1 MAITKLGHMKESSR
15 GNPGKHLKNAIHY
28 ILNPDK
34 TEKMVLTGGNS
45 GYTPDEIY
53 QTFLRTKQLYE
64 KPYGR
69 QGYHYIISFKPGEA
83 SEEQVYKLMKRWCE
97 EYLKDNYDY
106 VFALHNDHEHIHGHV
121 IFNSV
126 SRIDGYKYRYKKDDW
141 KKTIQPVTDQ
151 LCEQMGLPKLTYT
164 EEKKGRKHYAEWKAE
179 KERNP
184 TFSDIMRADIDAAV
198 SKAIDYKDFLWNM
211 ELMGYQIRE
220 GYSQKRGEPY
230 LTFYTEGMKRGH
242 RNYTLGREYAL
253 SKLKKR
259 IQEKSNVSA
268 VYQKKTLR
276 YSPILKITGNRY
288 VSYTRQSV
296 FYITGLQFR
305 YLKRAYRAKH
315 IHSPYAVRGE
325 RYRKDIC
332 RVHQLSEQCGYLI
345 RHKIYHIKQ
354 LERQQTDLKN
364 QKQQMKKSGEEEQ
377 MKMLQ
382 AELRI
387 VNRILRETKE
397 SAVREKQL
405 NLSGTVVKENTTRKR
420 KGNYAKRGNKS
431 ISG

>member
-1 MAITKLGHMKESSR
+1 M
-15 GNPGKHLKNAIHY
+15 
-28 ILNPDK
+28 
-34 TEKMVLTGGNS
+34 
-45 GYTPDEIY
+45 
-53 QTFLRTKQLYE
+53 
-64 KPYGR
+64 
-69 QGYHYIISFKPGEA
+69 
-83 SEEQVYKLMKRWCE
+83 
-97 EYLKDNYDY
+97 
-106 VFALHNDHEHIHGHV
+106 
-121 IFNSV
+121 
-126 SRIDGYKYRYKKDDW
+126 
-141 KKTIQPVTDQ
+141 
-151 LCEQMGLPKLTYT
+151 
-164 EEKKGRKHYAEWKAE
+164 
-179 KERNP
+179 
-184 TFSDIMRADIDAAV
+184 
-198 SKAIDYKDFLWNM
+198 
-211 ELMGYQIRE
+211 
-220 GYSQKRGEPY
+220 
-230 LTFYTEGMKRGH
+230 
-242 RNYTLGREYAL
+242 GREYAL

-276 YSPILKITGNRY
+276 YSPVLKITGNRY

-420 KGNYAKRGNKS
+420 KENYAKRGNKS

>member
-1 MAITKLGHMKESSR
+1 MRMQKNELEVVNIRLIKEPS
-15 GNPGKHLKNAIHY
+15 
-28 ILNPDK
+28 
-34 TEKMVLTGGNS
+34 
-45 GYTPDEIY
+45 
-53 QTFLRTKQLYE
+53 LYSE
-64 KPYGR
+64 KPLHSPEDVKELVAKELASYDREVMCVLNMKTNGQVINMNIVSVGSINSALVSPR
-69 QGYHYIISFKPGEA
+69 EVFKSAILANAANVILVHNHPSGSVEPSREDILLTKRLEDCGNLLDIPVLDHVIVGGTTGEMFSFK
-83 SEEQVYKLMKRWCE
+83 S
-97 EYLKDNYDY
+97 
-106 VFALHNDHEHIHGHV
+106 NDQMDEKW
-121 IFNSV
+121 
-126 SRIDGYKYRYKKDDW
+126 RDRKK
-141 KKTIQPVTDQ
+141 K
-151 LCEQMGLPKLTYT
+151 E
-164 EEKKGRKHYAEWKAE
+164 RKHYAEWKAE

-211 ELMGYQIRE
+211 ELMGYRIRE
-220 GYSQKRGEPY
+220 GYSKKRGEPY

-276 YSPILKITGNRY
+276 YSPVLKITGNRY

>member
-1 MAITKLGHMKESSR
+1 MQKNELEVVNIRLVKEPS
-15 GNPGKHLKNAIHY
+15 
-28 ILNPDK
+28 
-34 TEKMVLTGGNS
+34 
-45 GYTPDEIY
+45 
-53 QTFLRTKQLYE
+53 LYSE
-64 KPYGR
+64 KPLHSPEDVKELVAKELASYDREVMCVLNMKTNGQVINMNIVSVGSINSALVSPR
-69 QGYHYIISFKPGEA
+69 EVFKSAILANAANVILVHNHPSGSVEPSREDILLTKRLEDCGNLLDIPVLDHVIVGGTTGEMFSFK
-83 SEEQVYKLMKRWCE
+83 S
-97 EYLKDNYDY
+97 
-106 VFALHNDHEHIHGHV
+106 NDQMDEKW
-121 IFNSV
+121 
-126 SRIDGYKYRYKKDDW
+126 RDRKK
-141 KKTIQPVTDQ
+141 K
-151 LCEQMGLPKLTYT
+151 E
-164 EEKKGRKHYAEWKAE
+164 RKHYAEWKAE

-211 ELMGYQIRE
+211 ELMGYRIRE

-276 YSPILKITGNRY
+276 YSPVLKITGNRY

-354 LERQQTDLKN
+354 LERHQKDLKN

>member
-1 MAITKLGHMKESSR
+1 MAITKLGHMKEASK

-28 ILNPDK
+28 ILNPEK

-53 QTFLRTKQLYE
+53 QTFIRTKQLYE

-83 SEEQVYKLMKRWCE
+83 NEEQVYKLVKRWCE

-106 VFALHNDHEHIHGHV
+106 VFTLHNDHEHIHGHV

-126 SRIDGYKYRYKKDDW
+126 SRTDGYKYRYEKDDW
-141 KKTIQPVTDQ
+141 KKKIQPVTDQ
-151 LCEQMGLPKLTYT
+151 LCEQMGLPKLVYA
-164 EEKKGRKHYAEWKAE
+164 EEKKERKHYAKWKAE

-184 TFSDIMRADIDAAV
+184 TFSSMIRADIDAAV
-198 SKAIDYKDFLWNM
+198 GKAMDYKDFLWQM
-211 ELMGYQIRE
+211 ELMGYRIRE
-220 GYSQKRGEPY
+220 GYSQKRKETY
-230 LTFYTEGMKRGH
+230 LTFYTEGMKRGN
-242 RNYTLGREYAL
+242 RNYTLGREYGIAE
-253 SKLKKR
+253 LKKR
-259 IQEKSNVSA
+259 IQGKSYVSI
-268 VYQKKTLR
+268 VPQKKTLR
-276 YSPILKITGNRY
+276 YSPVLKTTGNRY
-288 VSYTRQSV
+288 VPYTRQSV

-315 IHSPYAVRGE
+315 IDSPYAVRGE

-345 RHKIYHIKQ
+345 KYQICTIEQ
-354 LERQQTDLKN
+354 LKKQQTDLKS

-397 SAVREKQL
+397 SAVGKHPL
-405 NLSGTVVKENTTRKR
+405 NLGNTALKENTTS
-420 KGNYAKRGNKS
+420 KGKEHYAKR
-431 ISG
+431 